1 MGCIIK
7 GYKAHM
13 CCQGGGIRH
22 LRNMR
27 TMFTNRLHFLAI
39 YSLFAAFTSTW
50 GINQINIHIK
60 MIELHSW
67 TKKQSGLAGG
77 CTCGNPGWRKT
88 VQQETLPD
96 FPNASFFV
104 ITCT

>member
-77 CTCGNPGWRKT
+77 CTCVIQAGERLYNKK
-88 VQQETLPD
+88 LSLI
-96 FPNASFFV
+96 FPMPVFL
-104 ITCT
+104 